1 MCEILWCNLVCA
13 VGQCFDSLSSN
24 NTAGSPAQQ
33 TSCSR
38 WTASPTDLLF
48 QVNGQAVSKVCV
60 WCLLPP
66 PPLPWPLLG
75 VSDCCWWYD
84 DVFVVWWHDM
94 WICTADIGCLMLQTC
109 NRMVRF
115 VFRWQRLWLI
125 LLFSSHHHLHHGALQ
140 LLHHNSGTCV
150 LTATV
155 HGRGGGGGCLVGSA
169 VTLASYWMHIF
180 VRRVPCCILDWKRIA
195 E

>member
-84 DVFVVWWHDM
+84 DVFVVWWHDTPSGLDM
-94 WICTADIGCLMLQTC
+94 HSRYWVSDASDLQQNGQICFQMTKALADSS
-109 NRMVRF
+109 
-115 VFRWQRLWLI
+115 
-125 LLFSSHHHLHHGALQ
+125 LLLPPPLAPRRA
-140 LLHHNSGTCV
+140 
-150 LTATV
+150 ATV
-155 HGRGGGGGCLVGSA
+155 TPQQRHLCVNCHRTRQGWWWWLPCWFC
-169 VTLASYWMHIF
+169 SYTCKLLNAYF
-180 VRRVPCCILDWKRIA
+180 C
-195 E
+195 